1 MMSRQQFHEPDY
13 SSKSNGNFSIG
24 YHTDMVRDTS
34 RVGAFEKAIKKVV
47 KKGDRVLE
55 LGCGSGILSIIAA
68 SCGASVV
75 AVEADSH
82 IASLARKN
90 FSKYNDLD
98 ITLIEDDAIAFIN
111 NDKTE
116 KFDVIIAELMSIWC
130 IEEPQVPIINLA
142 REKVLADGGCVIPN
156 SIANFMAV
164 GNFTFGNEI
173 VECAYP
179 IARFTGIPDASLMS
193 ETKCV
198 NTLDFENQV
207 PLQMKGEVI
216 FEMYA
221 SAEINCVQ
229 ISSLVELVD
238 GVTFYTSDTLMPVT
252 IVPLQIP
259 LKVSKGDKIAISYDY
274 THRSPLD
281 NAVFVARKIDET

>member
-1 MMSRQQFHEPDY
+1 MSRQKLQEPNYKDA
-13 SSKSNGNFSIG
+13 NGNFAMG
-24 YHTDMVRDTS
+24 YHTDMVRDAS
-34 RVGAFEKAIKKVV
+34 RVGTFEKAIKQVV

-55 LGCGSGILSIIAA
+55 LGCGSGILSIIAGQ
-68 SCGASVV
+68 CGASVI
-75 AVEADSH
+75 AVEADNH

-90 FSKYNDLD
+90 FDKYSTLD
-98 ITLIEDDAIAFIN
+98 ITLIEEDAVSFIN
-111 NDKTE
+111 AYELE

-142 REKVLADGGCVIPN
+142 RAEVLAVGGSIIPRTI
-156 SIANFMAV
+156 SNFMAV
-164 GNFTFGNEI
+164 GNFTFGNDI
-173 VECAYP
+173 VDCAYP
-179 IARFTGIPDASLMS
+179 IARFTGIPDASLVS

-198 NTLDFENQV
+198 NTLNFENQV
-207 PLQMKGEVI
+207 PLIMQGEVT

-229 ISSLVELVD
+229 ISSLVELVG

-259 LKVSKGDKIAISYDY
+259 LKVSRGDKITISYEY
-274 THRSPLD
+274 KHRSPLED
-281 NAVFVARKIDET
+281 AIFIARKVDDIRE